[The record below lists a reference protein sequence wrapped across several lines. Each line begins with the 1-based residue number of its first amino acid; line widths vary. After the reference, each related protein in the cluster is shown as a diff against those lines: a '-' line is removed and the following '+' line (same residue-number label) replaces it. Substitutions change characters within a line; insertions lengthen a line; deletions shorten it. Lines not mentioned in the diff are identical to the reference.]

1 MGTANPI
8 REKAGGMTIGI
19 WGEMDSEDECTERIE
34 TAYERMDTPEVEQ
47 VLYRLRRIEVM

>member
-1 MGTANPI
+1 MGV
-8 REKAGGMTIGI
+8 
-19 WGEMDSEDECTERIE
+19 WGKMDSEDECTERIE